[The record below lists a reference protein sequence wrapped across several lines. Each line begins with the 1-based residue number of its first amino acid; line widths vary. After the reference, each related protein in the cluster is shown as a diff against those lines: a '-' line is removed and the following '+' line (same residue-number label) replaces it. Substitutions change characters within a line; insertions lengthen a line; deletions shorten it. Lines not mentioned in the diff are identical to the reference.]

1 MVPTP
6 STRPIYPDTVVINTD
21 SVRIRLMMDQGVA
34 PRALR
39 MPISLVRS
47 FTAISM
53 ILLMPTMP
61 AKIVPMP
68 ITQMKIRM
76 FLNRSMNF

>member
-1 MVPTP
+1 M
-6 STRPIYPDTVVINTD
+6 VINTD

-39 MPISLVRS
+39 MPISLERS

-53 ILLMPTMP
+53 MLLMPTMP
-61 AKIVPMP
+61 ANSFQPHIELSMKMLTMSKIPL
-68 ITQMKIRM
+68 INQ
-76 FLNRSMNF
+76 